1 MKIPVSEVVKALNSF
16 NQEFAENIHLTDAIL
31 EDKDGESLLIAVGML
46 ASVRMAVA
54 NKRVSAS

>member
-1 MKIPVSEVVKALNSF
+1 MEIPTSEVVKALNSF

-31 EDKDGESLLIAVGML
+31 EDKDAESLLIAVGML

-54 NKRVSAS
+54 KKSVSAP